1 MQRRSICDNNSID
14 NQNMRKICML
24 KNFPRQYCGVL
35 KLLASGVRFPI
46 LEFQLHHFQ
55 LCDCGYIPKPLEA
68 V

>member
-1 MQRRSICDNNSID
+1 
-14 NQNMRKICML
+14 MRKICML

-55 LCDCGYIPKPLEA
+55 LCDCGYILKPLEA